1 MENNENANGA
11 LLKTKSEFDIS
22 DSALGTLMFIVMTIL
37 FSIVLSLSGIKVKMS
52 SFAYYVLHIVVEGL
66 FAVAAFI
73 VSKMKKK
80 NLFEAAGMK
89 KKINGNI
96 VGWCFLIAFV
106 SLLGFSNLTNVF
118 IEILQCFGFST
129 AGANIEINNF
139 WQYVGMVVA
148 SCVTAA
154 FCEELLFRGVIESG
168 FKKWGIKVAV
178 GFSALI
184 FMIMHGSALQTIHQF
199 IIGVVIG
206 YVFFKTGNLWI
217 GVLIHFFNNL
227 IPVTEVYLLSII
239 EKAGTA
245 PELTA
250 ETTTTTAGFGSILI
264 NFIVALIMAWA
275 GYYLLRILFKKVLQ
289 EDEKLNGEKPADDV
303 VTSIKVDGEDKE
315 VEMSIDG
322 VPAESQEEPTLL
334 KEEKPNISG
343 GTIAMFS
350 IAGLYLVVEWIINTI
365 SRFM

>member
-1 MENNENANGA
+1 MENKENANGT

-22 DSALGTLMFIVMTIL
+22 DSALGTLMFIVLTIL
-37 FSIVLSLSGIKVKMS
+37 FSIVLTITGIKVKMS

-73 VSKMKKK
+73 VSKMRRK
-80 NLFEAAGMK
+80 NLFEVAGMK
-89 KKINGNI
+89 KKINGSI
-96 VGWCFLIAFV
+96 VGWSFLIAFV

-118 IEILQCFGFST
+118 IEILQYFGFST

-139 WQYVGMVVA
+139 LQYFGMIIA

-168 FKKWGIKVAV
+168 FKKWGIKIAV

-199 IIGVVIG
+199 IIGVIVG
-206 YVFFKTGNLWI
+206 YVFYKTGNLWI

-227 IPVTEVYLLSII
+227 IPVTEVYLFSII

-250 ETTTTTAGFGSILI
+250 ETTTTIGLGSILI
-264 NFIVALIMAWA
+264 DLIIALVMAWA
-275 GYYLLRILFKKVLQ
+275 GYYFLRILLNKVLK
-289 EDEKLNGEKPADDV
+289 EDEKLNGENTVGDV
-303 VTSIKVDGEDKE
+303 VTSIKVDGENKE

-322 VPAESQEEPTLL
+322 VPATSQDENTLL
-334 KEEKPNISG
+334 KEEKPKISG

-350 IAGLYLVVEWIINTI
+350 IAGFYLVLEWIVNTV